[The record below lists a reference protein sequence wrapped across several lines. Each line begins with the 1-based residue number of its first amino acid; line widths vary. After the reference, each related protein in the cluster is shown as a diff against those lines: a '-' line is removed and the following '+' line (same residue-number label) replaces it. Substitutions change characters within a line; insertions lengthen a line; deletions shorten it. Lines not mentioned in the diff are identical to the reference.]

1 MELVIE
7 RCSHWKTKYTVIWM
21 IGADLNYINVLFD
34 LKYINVL
41 LIKNMIASNLAI
53 KWGSK
58 LINFSALRRKL
69 NKTN

>member
-1 MELVIE
+1 
-7 RCSHWKTKYTVIWM
+7 M

-41 LIKNMIASNLAI
+41 LIKNMIASNLGI

-69 NKTN
+69 NKTSNQDTTVKF